1 MTKSILILIALA
13 VGLFLP
19 LLDAYTFTLRP
30 FLMIL
35 LFFSFLNIR
44 IDSSIFSRKQVW
56 IALLLPPVGLLVY
69 FLGRMYSEDLGL
81 TLLLMGL
88 APTAVITPVLAEL
101 MSRRVGYMVGA
112 IIITH
117 AIFALIVPLVLPW
130 ILGIQLS
137 IAALGRLVVTI
148 GSTIIIPLVLG
159 QLVRRYGGSLR
170 RGLQI
175 VAPYGF
181 ALFLSNI
188 TVAAGSLSHY
198 LQYEGDT
205 PFAFIGATTLAIG
218 TLMLFNFAVGGR
230 ISPPN
235 HGVEGSLAL
244 GRKNTMLSIWIA
256 LEYINPLVV
265 LGPML
270 YILLQNV
277 FVAGQ
282 IVYVERADR
291 KRDHNLSQRS

>member
-1 MTKSILILIALA
+1 MLKSILILVAL
-13 VGLFLP
+13 GIGIFLP
-19 LLDAYTFTLRP
+19 QLNAYTFTLRP
-30 FLMIL
+30 FLMLL

-44 IDSSIFSRKQVW
+44 IDGSIFSRQQAW
-56 IALLLPPVGLLVY
+56 IALLLPPTGIAVY
-69 FLGRMYSEDLGL
+69 FLGRLYDDNLGL

-101 MSRRVGYMVGA
+101 MRRRAGYMVGA
-112 IIITH
+112 IIVTH
-117 AIFALIVPLVLPW
+117 AVFAVTVPVVLPW
-130 ILGIQLS
+130 LLGVSLS
-137 IAALGRLVVTI
+137 LASLGRLVVTI
-148 GSTIIIPLVLG
+148 GSTILLPLLAAQAFRILGGPVLG
-159 QLVRRYGGSLR
+159 LLR
-170 RGLQI
+170 R

-188 TVAAGSLSHY
+188 MVASGSLSHY
-198 LQYEGDT
+198 LRYEGDT
-205 PFAFIGATTLAIG
+205 PLFFVGITALCITI
-218 TLMLFNFAVGGR
+218 LMVINFALGGK
-230 ISPPN
+230 ISPVG
-235 HGVEGSLAL
+235 HAVEGSLAL

-291 KRDHNLSQRS
+291 RAAGS